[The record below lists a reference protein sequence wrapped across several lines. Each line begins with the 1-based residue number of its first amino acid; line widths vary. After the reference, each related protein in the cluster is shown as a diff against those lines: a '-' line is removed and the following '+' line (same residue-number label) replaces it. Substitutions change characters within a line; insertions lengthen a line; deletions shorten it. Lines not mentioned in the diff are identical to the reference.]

1 MNMIRERGAG
11 STTAP
16 EEAMTR
22 VAVASAR
29 QGVQAMLQAQ
39 TVLLASAETLM
50 ADWLRRRQEGLSDAH
65 RLLERLHACR
75 DVAAMWDAHQEWMQG
90 AGLRL
95 TADVCSPLATAAVLA
110 NGAVPKGEAGRH
122 AATEATRAAA

>member
-1 MNMIRERGAG
+1 MNMIREQGAG
-11 STTAP
+11 SPTAP
-16 EEAMTR
+16 EEAMTL

-29 QGVQAMLQAQ
+29 QGAQAMLQAQ

-75 DVAAMWDAHQEWMQG
+75 DVAAMWDAHHEWMQR

-95 TADVCSPLATAAVLA
+95 TADVCSPLATAAVLV
-110 NGAVPKGEAGRH
+110 NGAVPKGKVETH
-122 AATEATRAAA
+122 SATEAARAAA